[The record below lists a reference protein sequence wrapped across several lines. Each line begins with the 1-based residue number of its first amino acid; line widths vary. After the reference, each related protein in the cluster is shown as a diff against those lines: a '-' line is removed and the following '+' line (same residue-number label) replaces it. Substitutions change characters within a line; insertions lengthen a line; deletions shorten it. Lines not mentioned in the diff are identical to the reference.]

1 MTEELKPNPP
11 SPSRPSTVARFGL
24 GKKIGIVFLAL
35 LMLGLGNILVVHAMF
50 AEFTGFDET
59 MRVAGK
65 MRYLGHRMALNTSSF
80 LNGWSPGKEAA
91 MSDIKSYE
99 DAVSTLMHRG
109 NTNSDQIRQMTPPQQ
124 LKLEEIS
131 ITWQRYREDI
141 ESALLHDSTFR
152 PEARQIGAL
161 AENSQRL
168 LDDVDQL
175 MTSLIKEMH
184 REQEI
189 ELNAAYLLL
198 VINILFLGGTWLI
211 VRRTFV
217 RPVLRLAQG
226 SRELANG
233 NYQVHIEHWPNDEVG
248 QLADAFNDSA
258 KRIGTLVGNLEQEHL
273 NLMRAESMFRGVAET
288 SAVGIYIIQD
298 HKLVFANTRIAQMFG
313 VEQHTL
319 LESLSV
325 FDLVAEDDHDLLD
338 ANLQKRLRPDGRIE
352 GLASEYQACRK
363 DGTLLDLAVYGS
375 GMSLNGRPAMIGI
388 AMDITERKVAE
399 EAIRK
404 LAFHDRMTG
413 LPNRRMM
420 EDRLGQLIAL
430 AKREER
436 KLSLLFIDLDKFKAV
451 NDQHGHEAG
460 DWLLAQVAS
469 RMGSVLRESDT
480 ASRIGGDEFVILL
493 PDARNAED
501 AVVVAE
507 KIRLVLEQPF
517 VMDNGVT
524 LSISSSIGVVIY
536 PDLADNLRDLLR
548 YGDEA
553 MYRAK
558 KSGRN
563 AVEVFSKFGDHERQ
577 QSAKSRSWP
586 RC

>member
-1 MTEELKPNPP
+1 MTEELKPSPP
-11 SPSRPSTVARFGL
+11 SPSSPSTVPRFGL

-141 ESALLHDSTFR
+141 ESALLRDGNFP

-175 MTSLIKEMH
+175 MISLIKEMH
-184 REQEI
+184 REQEV

-211 VRRTFV
+211 VRRSFV

-288 SAVGIYIIQD
+288 SAVGVYIIC
-298 HKLVFANTRIAQMFG
+298 
-313 VEQHTL
+313 L
-319 LESLSV
+319 LYTS
-325 FDLVAEDDHDLLD
+325 D
-338 ANLQKRLRPDGRIE
+338 A
-352 GLASEYQACRK
+352 A
-363 DGTLLDLAVYGS
+363 
-375 GMSLNGRPAMIGI
+375 
-388 AMDITERKVAE
+388 
-399 EAIRK
+399 
-404 LAFHDRMTG
+404 
-413 LPNRRMM
+413 
-420 EDRLGQLIAL
+420 
-430 AKREER
+430 
-436 KLSLLFIDLDKFKAV
+436 
-451 NDQHGHEAG
+451 
-460 DWLLAQVAS
+460 
-469 RMGSVLRESDT
+469 
-480 ASRIGGDEFVILL
+480 DE
-493 PDARNAED
+493 
-501 AVVVAE
+501 
-507 KIRLVLEQPF
+507 
-517 VMDNGVT
+517 
-524 LSISSSIGVVIY
+524 
-536 PDLADNLRDLLR
+536 
-548 YGDEA
+548 
-553 MYRAK
+553 
-558 KSGRN
+558 
-563 AVEVFSKFGDHERQ
+563 
-577 QSAKSRSWP
+577 
-586 RC
+586 

>member
-1 MTEELKPNPP
+1 M
-11 SPSRPSTVARFGL
+11 
-24 GKKIGIVFLAL
+24 FLAL

-141 ESALLHDSTFR
+141 ESALLRDGNFP

-175 MTSLIKEMH
+175 MISLIKEMH
-184 REQEI
+184 REQEV

-211 VRRTFV
+211 VRRSFV

-363 DGTLLDLAVYGS
+363 D
-375 GMSLNGRPAMIGI
+375 
-388 AMDITERKVAE
+388 
-399 EAIRK
+399 
-404 LAFHDRMTG
+404 
-413 LPNRRMM
+413 
-420 EDRLGQLIAL
+420 
-430 AKREER
+430 
-436 KLSLLFIDLDKFKAV
+436 
-451 NDQHGHEAG
+451 
-460 DWLLAQVAS
+460 
-469 RMGSVLRESDT
+469 
-480 ASRIGGDEFVILL
+480 
-493 PDARNAED
+493 
-501 AVVVAE
+501 
-507 KIRLVLEQPF
+507 
-517 VMDNGVT
+517 
-524 LSISSSIGVVIY
+524 
-536 PDLADNLRDLLR
+536 
-548 YGDEA
+548 
-553 MYRAK
+553 
-558 KSGRN
+558 
-563 AVEVFSKFGDHERQ
+563 
-577 QSAKSRSWP
+577 
-586 RC
+586 

>member
-1 MTEELKPNPP
+1 MTEELMPSPP
-11 SPSRPSTVARFGL
+11 SPSSPCAVPRFGL
-24 GKKIGIVFLAL
+24 SKKIGIVFLAL
-35 LMLGLGNILVVHAMF
+35 LLLGLGNILVVHAMF

-80 LNGWSPGKEAA
+80 VNGWSPGKQAA
-91 MSDIKSYE
+91 LSDIKSYE
-99 DAVSTLMHRG
+99 DSVSTLMHRG
-109 NTNSDQIRQMTPPQQ
+109 NTNSDQIRRMTPPQQ
-124 LKLEEIS
+124 LKLEEIR
-131 ITWQRYREDI
+131 IAWQRYREDI
-141 ESALLHDSTFR
+141 ESALLRGGTSR
-152 PEARQIGAL
+152 PDARQMGAL
-161 AENSQRL
+161 AESSQSL

-175 MTSLIKEMH
+175 MVSLIKEMH
-184 REQEI
+184 REQED
-189 ELNAAYLLL
+189 ELNIAYLLL
-198 VINILFLGGTWLI
+198 VVDILFLGGMWLI
-211 VRRTFV
+211 VRLSFV

-233 NYQVHIEHWPNDEVG
+233 NYQVHIEHRPNDEVG
-248 QLADAFNDSA
+248 HLVDAFNDSA
-258 KRIGTLVGNLEQEHL
+258 RRIGTLIGNLEQEHL
-273 NLMRAESMFRGVAET
+273 NLMRAESMFRGIAET
-288 SAVGIYIIQD
+288 SAVGVYIIQD
-298 HKLVFANTRIAQMFG
+298 HKFVFANTRLAQMFG
-313 VEQHTL
+313 VEQHRL
-319 LESLSV
+319 LESLGM
-325 FDLVAEDDHDLLD
+325 FDLVAEGDHDLLE
-338 ANLQKRLRPDGRIE
+338 ANVPKRLHTDGRFE
-352 GLASEYQACRK
+352 GLASEYQARRK
-363 DGTLLDLAVYGS
+363 DGSLFDLAVYGS
-375 GMSLNGRPAMIGI
+375 GMFLDGRPAKIGI
-388 AMDITERKVAE
+388 AMDITERKAAE
-399 EAIRK
+399 EVIRK
-404 LAFHDRMTG
+404 LAFYDRMTS

-517 VMDNGVT
+517 VMENGVT

-558 KSGRN
+558 KGGRN
-563 AVEVFSKFGDHERQ
+563 AVEVFTLLPLTEN
-577 QSAKSRSWP
+577 
-586 RC
+586 

>member
-1 MTEELKPNPP
+1 MTEELMPSPP
-11 SPSRPSTVARFGL
+11 SRSSRCAVPRFGL
-24 GKKIGIVFLAL
+24 SKKIGIVFLAL
-35 LMLGLGNILVVHAMF
+35 LLLGLGNILVVRAMF

-124 LKLEEIS
+124 LKLEKIR
-131 ITWQRYREDI
+131 IAWQRYREDI
-141 ESALLHDSTFR
+141 ESALLRDGTFR
-152 PEARQIGAL
+152 PDAGQIGAL
-161 AENSQRL
+161 AESSQSL
-168 LDDVDQL
+168 LDDVEQL
-175 MTSLIKEMH
+175 MVSLIKEMH
-184 REQEI
+184 REQES
-189 ELNAAYLLL
+189 ELTTAYLLL
-198 VINILFLGGTWLI
+198 VVDILFLCGTWLI
-211 VRRTFV
+211 VRRGFV

-233 NYQVHIEHWPNDEVG
+233 NFQVHIEHWPNDEVG

-258 KRIGTLVGNLEQEHL
+258 QRIGTLVGNLEQEHL

-298 HKLVFANTRIAQMFG
+298 QKLVFANTRIAEMFG

-325 FDLVAEDDHDLLD
+325 FDLVAEGDHDLLD
-338 ANLQKRLRPDGRIE
+338 ANVQKRLHPDGRIE
-352 GLASEYQACRK
+352 GLASEYQARRK
-363 DGTLLDLAVYGS
+363 DGSLFDLAVYGS
-375 GMSLNGRPAMIGI
+375 GMSLNGQPALIGI
-388 AMDITERKVAE
+388 AMDITVRKAAE
-399 EAIRK
+399 EVIRK
-404 LAFHDRMTG
+404 LAFYDRMTG

-430 AKREER
+430 GKREER
-436 KLSLLFIDLDKFKAV
+436 KLALLFIDLDKFKAV

-524 LSISSSIGVVIY
+524 LSISSSIGVVMY
-536 PDLADNLRDLLR
+536 PDQADNVRDLLR
-548 YGDEA
+548 FGDEA

-558 KSGRN
+558 KGGRN
-563 AVEVFSKFGDHERQ
+563 AVEVFTLL
-577 QSAKSRSWP
+577 P
-586 RC
+586 LTVN

>member
-1 MTEELKPNPP
+1 MTEELKP
-11 SPSRPSTVARFGL
+11 SPSSPSTVPRFGL

-131 ITWQRYREDI
+131 IAWQRYREDI
-141 ESALLHDSTFR
+141 ESALLRDGNFP

-175 MTSLIKEMH
+175 MISLIKEMH
-184 REQEI
+184 REQEV
-189 ELNAAYLLL
+189 ELNIAYLLL
-198 VINILFLGGTWLI
+198 VIDILFLGGTWLI
-211 VRRTFV
+211 VRRSFV

-233 NYQVHIEHWPNDEVG
+233 NYQVHIEHRPNDEVG

-313 VEQHTL
+313 VEQHKL
-319 LESLSV
+319 FESLSV
-325 FDLVAEDDHDLLD
+325 FDLVAEGDHDLLND
-338 ANLQKRLRPDGRIE
+338 NLQKRLRPDGGIE
-352 GLASEYQACRK
+352 GLASEYRARRI
-363 DGTLLDLAVYGS
+363 DGSLFDLAVYGS
-375 GMSLNGRPAMIGI
+375 SMSLNGRPAMIGI

-404 LAFHDRMTG
+404 LAFYDRMTG

-430 AKREER
+430 AKREKR

-524 LSISSSIGVVIY
+524 LSISSSIGVVIF

-553 MYRAK
+553 MYRVK
-558 KSGRN
+558 KGGRN
-563 AVEVFSKFGDHERQ
+563 AVEVFAPLPPE
-577 QSAKSRSWP
+577 AA
-586 RC
+586 

>member
-1 MTEELKPNPP
+1 MTEELMPSPP
-11 SPSRPSTVARFGL
+11 SPSSPSVAPRFGL

-35 LMLGLGNILVVHAMF
+35 LLLGLGNILVVHAMF

-91 MSDIKSYE
+91 ISDIKSYE

-109 NTNSDQIRQMTPPQQ
+109 NTNSDQIRRMTPPQQ
-124 LKLEEIS
+124 LKLEEIR
-131 ITWQRYREDI
+131 IAWQRYREDI
-141 ESALLHDSTFR
+141 ESALLRDGTSR
-152 PEARQIGAL
+152 PDARQMGAL
-161 AENSQRL
+161 AESSQRL

-175 MTSLIKEMH
+175 MVSLIKEMH
-184 REQEI
+184 REQED
-189 ELNAAYLLL
+189 ELNIAYLLL
-198 VINILFLGGTWLI
+198 VVDILFLGGMWLI
-211 VRRTFV
+211 VRLSFV

-233 NYQVHIEHWPNDEVG
+233 NYQVHIEHQPNDEVG
-248 QLADAFNDSA
+248 QLVDAFNDSA
-258 KRIGTLVGNLEQEHL
+258 RRIGTLIGNLEQEHL

-288 SAVGIYIIQD
+288 SAVGVYIIQD
-298 HKLVFANTRIAQMFG
+298 HKFVFANTRLAQMFG
-313 VEQHTL
+313 VEQHRL
-319 LESLSV
+319 LESLGV
-325 FDLVAEDDHDLLD
+325 FDLVAEGDHDLLE
-338 ANLQKRLRPDGRIE
+338 ANVPKRLHPDGRIE
-352 GLASEYQACRK
+352 GLASEYQARRK
-363 DGTLLDLAVYGS
+363 DGSLFDLAVYGS
-375 GMSLNGRPAMIGI
+375 GMSLNGRPAKIGI
-388 AMDITERKVAE
+388 AMDITERKAAE
-399 EAIRK
+399 EVIRK
-404 LAFHDRMTG
+404 LAFYDRMTG

-469 RMGSVLRESDT
+469 RMRSVLRESDT

-493 PDARNAED
+493 PDAGNAED

-507 KIRLVLEQPF
+507 KIRLILEQPF
-517 VMDNGVT
+517 FMDNGVT
-524 LSISSSIGVVIY
+524 LFISSSIGVVIY

-558 KSGRN
+558 RGGRN
-563 AVEVFSKFGDHERQ
+563 AVEVFTLLQLTEN
-577 QSAKSRSWP
+577 
-586 RC
+586 